1 MSVAVAWR
9 IRSGGALQC
18 LVVNPAIPHNSRHP
32 ALVSEWNLNY
42 LPYSHQPSQN
52 IIFLGLLQ
60 ATSSLPLSS
69 RCGGDRPQKG
79 VNAIPQN
86 LDANANEEEGR
97 EPQDN
102 THPAF
107 ADDCGETVGETV
119 AKIDAQ
125 RHQR

>member
-9 IRSGGALQC
+9 IRSGGALQF

-42 LPYSHQPSQN
+42 LLCSLQPSQN

-69 RCGGDRPQKG
+69 RCGGDRPQQG

-86 LDANANEEEGR
+86 LDADANEKKGR
-97 EPQDN
+97 EPQDI

-107 ADDCGETVGETV
+107 SVDSGEPAGQPEHKHHPTP
-119 AKIDAQ
+119 
-125 RHQR
+125 

>member
-9 IRSGGALQC
+9 IRSGGALQF
-18 LVVNPAIPHNSRHP
+18 LVVNPAIPHNSGHLT
-32 ALVSEWNLNY
+32 LVSEWNLNY

-69 RCGGDRPQKG
+69 RTGGESPQQG
-79 VNAIPQN
+79 PYAIPQN
-86 LDANANEEEGR
+86 LDADANEKKGR

-102 THPAF
+102 AHPAF
-107 ADDCGETVGETV
+107 SDDCGETVREAV
-119 AKIDAQ
+119 ANIDAQ
-125 RHQR
+125 RHKR